1 MNDLARPSRGEG
13 RILQIILSLAA
24 FAAFTALL
32 FVPRAAY
39 YDESFFGLVL
49 SALKGSFIGNAVS
62 RASLYVLVAAYAAML
77 VCTAASLFCRT
88 KAALAFN
95 YAKALCMLAAFSFFT
110 GALLYNYGLSLSD
123 VFYDT
128 TTFFSLNATAIALVV
143 SLVFLVALGFTAFG
157 GYGFV
162 KLIGLLLGAAFLLLG
177 LLPFAEGL
185 TLFDVFGLAP
195 MADTPLGT
203 AVSVAFAVYAW
214 ATLVNFGLAAI
225 SLALPRHNLIDAL
238 RSDLFFV
245 IAAAAAALYG
255 AYAGFES
262 LAAYPGM
269 LASAG
274 TALGQLIF
282 INIFAFRGRKKQAPA
297 DADESV
303 PPRDEQPLPAPGE
316 PIDELLQAARPE
328 NFAPAKGAS
337 PLPPVPEYS
346 ETDDF
351 IDELTPEER
360 AEFERL
366 FVQRSFRADGLPAYV
381 PGGDNRAFF
390 RAVFAYLGAF
400 REEIS
405 EGLLAKLDE
414 YCEIRL

>member
-128 TTFFSLNATAIALVV
+128 TTFFSLNATSIALVV

-282 INIFAFRGRKKQAPA
+282 INIFAFRGRKKTSACRRGRERAPA
-297 DADESV
+297 RRA
-303 PPRDEQPLPAPGE
+303 A
-316 PIDELLQAARPE
+316 AARPRRTHRRT
-328 NFAPAKGAS
+328 AAGRPAGELCPGKRRLSPAAGTRIFRNGRLYRRAHPRGARRVRTAVRTAF
-337 PLPPVPEYS
+337 LPRRRPAR
-346 ETDDF
+346 
-351 IDELTPEER
+351 LR
-360 AEFERL
+360 AGR
-366 FVQRSFRADGLPAYV
+366 
-381 PGGDNRAFF
+381 
-390 RAVFAYLGAF
+390 
-400 REEIS
+400 
-405 EGLLAKLDE
+405 
-414 YCEIRL
+414 

>member
-316 PIDELLQAARPE
+316 SIDELLQAARLE
-328 NFAPAKGAS
+328 NFALAKGAS
-337 PLPPVPEYS
+337 PLPPAPEYS

>member
-128 TTFFSLNATAIALVV
+128 TTFFSLNATSIALVV

-245 IAAAAAALYG
+245 TAAAAAATATMRPLRTL
-255 AYAGFES
+255 AVEINTAQRS
-262 LAAYPGM
+262 LPK
-269 LASAG
+269 
-274 TALGQLIF
+274 I
-282 INIFAFRGRKKQAPA
+282 APA
-297 DADESV
+297 DWYV
-303 PPRDEQPLPAPGE
+303 H
-316 PIDELLQAARPE
+316 
-328 NFAPAKGAS
+328 FAPSMLK
-337 PLPPVPEYS
+337 
-346 ETDDF
+346 
-351 IDELTPEER
+351 
-360 AEFERL
+360 
-366 FVQRSFRADGLPAYV
+366 
-381 PGGDNRAFF
+381 
-390 RAVFAYLGAF
+390 
-400 REEIS
+400 
-405 EGLLAKLDE
+405 
-414 YCEIRL
+414 